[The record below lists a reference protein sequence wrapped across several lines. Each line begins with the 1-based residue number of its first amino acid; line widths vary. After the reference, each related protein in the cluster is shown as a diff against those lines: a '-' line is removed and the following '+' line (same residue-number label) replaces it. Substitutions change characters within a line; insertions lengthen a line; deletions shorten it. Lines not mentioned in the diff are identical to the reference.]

1 VAIRVISVSKQT
13 DSGIYGKIVPPHLI
27 NKPIVM
33 AEINIPAASGNK
45 PGVRRSKKHSTRVDL
60 TPMVDLGFLLITF
73 FIFTTSMSSPKTMK
87 LIMPDDSG
95 DIKDDMPI
103 GNSTA
108 LTVIPLKDNKIF
120 YYHGELTEALKTNT
134 YGITNYSLTDGLG
147 QIVRNKQV
155 ALDRMS
161 TGKRKDLMLMVKPTP
176 ESNYQQL
183 INVLDEVLINEVKH
197 YAIMDLTPEEKDIAH
212 AKSAAH

>member
-1 VAIRVISVSKQT
+1 MEKLCHRIL
-13 DSGIYGKIVPPHLI
+13 DS
-27 NKPIVM
+27 NQIVM
-33 AEINIPAASGNK
+33 AEINIPAASGTK

-73 FIFTTSMSSPKTMK
+73 FIFTTTMSSPKAMR

-95 DIKDDMPI
+95 DVTPTNVGK
-103 GNSTA
+103 STA
-108 LTVIPLKDNKIF
+108 LTVIPLKDNKVF
-120 YYHGELTEALKTNT
+120 YYHGELSEALQTNT

-147 QIVRNKQV
+147 QIVRNKQA

-161 TGKRKDLMLMVKPTP
+161 PGKRKDLMLMVKPAP

-183 INVLDEVLINEVKH
+183 INVLDEVLINDVKH
-197 YAIMDLTPEEKDIAH
+197 YAIMDLTLQEKEIAY
-212 AKSAAH
+212 AKSASH